1 MNNYF
6 SVGQNKIPIELKP
19 LYEEISTFFEKK
31 VMDAIKT
38 TKQEEKNEM
47 VKKISKKS
55 NNSRGLHQTSWGT
68 RIESY

>member
-1 MNNYF
+1 MNQYF
-6 SVGQNKIPIELKP
+6 SVCGMQIPIELKS
-19 LYEEISTFFEKK
+19 LYQEVSMTFEKK

-55 NNSRGLHQTSWGT
+55 NNS
-68 RIESY
+68 

>member
-6 SVGQNKIPIELKP
+6 SVGENKIPIELKP
-19 LYEEISTFFEKK
+19 FYEEISTFFEMK

-38 TKQEEKNEM
+38 TKQENKNEM

-55 NNSRGLHQTSWGT
+55 NNS
-68 RIESY
+68 